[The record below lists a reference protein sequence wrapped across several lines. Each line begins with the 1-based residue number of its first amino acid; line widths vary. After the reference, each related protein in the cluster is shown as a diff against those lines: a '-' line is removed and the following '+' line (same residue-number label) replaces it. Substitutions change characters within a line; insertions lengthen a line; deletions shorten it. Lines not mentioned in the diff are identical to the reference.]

1 MRLRSLILFQI
12 CKFQCEFDREPL
24 YVAGDLGYDLLL
36 EWIGIYKADI
46 EYYVDTTYY
55 LKRNKDDAYVEDK
68 VTMGL
73 LLLAGTHKVCPGNQ
87 FKYVILVC
95 YKHMQNKNHTS
106 GRYS

>member
-12 CKFQCEFDREPL
+12 YELQCEFDGWL
-24 YVAGDLGYDLLL
+24 SFDAGHLGLDPILM
-36 EWIGIYKADI
+36 WIGIKQDVYD
-46 EYYVDTTYY
+46 YTYY
-55 LKRNKDDAYVEDK
+55 YLARNQDDAYVEDK

-87 FKYVILVC
+87 FKYVIIVC